1 MHRLALLAALLALAA
16 PAAIGQ
22 ANAAPSTPVPQNA
35 SQAQPQTAKQPA
47 KPIEFDVVSIK
58 PNNSGS
64 PAMIDQTPPDGY
76 TVENM
81 IPRYVISSAYGI
93 RADLITGSPGWI
105 DSKHYDIQAKVA
117 GSDLSEYHKLSKQQR
132 GRMLQSMLADR
143 FKLTAHTETKE
154 LPGYELIVAKSGS
167 KLQQSPS
174 EPQMGWGANF
184 GDIKANAMP
193 VATLADILSNFI
205 HQTVTDKTGLTG
217 KYDFEL
223 KWADDRAARRPS
235 QAAEGNSEAL
245 APDPSEGPSLF
256 TAVQEQLGLKLQPT
270 KVPVE
275 TLVIDHVEPPSPN

>member
-1 MHRLALLAALLALAA
+1 
-16 PAAIGQ
+16 
-22 ANAAPSTPVPQNA
+22 
-35 SQAQPQTAKQPA
+35 
-47 KPIEFDVVSIK
+47 
-58 PNNSGS
+58 
-64 PAMIDQTPPDGY
+64 
-76 TVENM
+76 
-81 IPRYVISSAYGI
+81 
-93 RADLITGSPGWI
+93 
-105 DSKHYDIQAKVA
+105 
-117 GSDLSEYHKLSKQQR
+117 
-132 GRMLQSMLADR
+132 
-143 FKLTAHTETKE
+143 
-154 LPGYELIVAKSGS
+154 
-167 KLQQSPS
+167 
-174 EPQMGWGANF
+174 MGWGANF